1 MILFL
6 LERKRR
12 WGLLSEKCYQTLF
25 KCSHLKR
32 IKGNVIRQWIYSG
45 ELYQATQ
52 CRLNE
57 ALRPFWKK
65 YNNSI
70 NQLGSPVI
78 YGGHPALYG
87 GSFLYH
93 ATAALGRLREGGK
106 LPVHSSHIPSLS
118 HIQCLFVLWPPFL
131 SAWPGLGGG
140 HSQGAA

>member
-6 LERKRR
+6 LGRKRR
-12 WGLLSEKCYQTLF
+12 WGLLSGKCYQTLY

-70 NQLGSPVI
+70 NQFWSPVI
-78 YGGHPALYG
+78 YGGHPAPLWRFFPLPCYSCLRQAQG
-87 GSFLYH
+87 GGEIASAFLPY
-93 ATAALGRLREGGK
+93 
-106 LPVHSSHIPSLS
+106 SHPLS
-118 HIQCLFVLWPPFL
+118 HTMPFC
-131 SAWPGLGGG
+131 SVAPIP
-140 HSQGAA
+140 QRMA